1 MMNTKYYDG
10 TNLLNMK
17 DIDNKPPEIY
27 IVTTNRTG
35 GKTTYFNRLCI
46 NRFLKQSKKF
56 CLLYRYQYE
65 LEQVAEKFFKDIKTL
80 FFNDY
85 LMEEKTLG
93 KSGFKEL
100 FIGKNENQMNSCGY
114 AISLNASDNVKK
126 YSHFFNDT
134 ELILFDEFQTE
145 SNRYIN
151 DEVGKLLS
159 IHTSLARGNG
169 KQVRYLPVF
178 MLANQVTL
186 LNPYY
191 SALGIAERLNS
202 KTHFLRGN
210 GWVLETDYIES
221 AANAQKESAF
231 NRAFAS
237 HRYTSFASENNYL
250 LDNYA
255 FIERPHGRSRYI
267 CTFKVDGSSFSVR
280 EFPDSGILFCDDKF
294 DPDFPTRIAVTLDDH
309 SINYVMLSSN
319 NVLISFLRDCFQKG
333 KFRFKNANAKNAC
346 ISFLSFH

>member
-1 MMNTKYYDG
+1 MNTKYYDG

-17 DIDNKPPEIY
+17 DIDNKVPEIY

-65 LEQVAEKFFKDIKTL
+65 LEQVSEKFFKDIKTL

-85 LMEEKTLG
+85 IMEEKNLG

-100 FIGKNENQMNSCGY
+100 FIGKKEHINSCGY

-126 YSHFFNDT
+126 YSHFFNDA

-151 DEVGKLLS
+151 DEIGKLLS

-210 GWVLETDYIES
+210 GWVLETDFIES
-221 AANAQKESAF
+221 AANAQKESTF
-231 NRAFAS
+231 NRAFEN

-267 CTFKVDGSSFSVR
+267 CTFKVDGNSFSIR
-280 EFPDSGILFCDDKF
+280 EFPDSGILYCDDKF
-294 DPDFPTRIAVTLDDH
+294 DQDFPTKIAVTLDDH

-319 NVLISFLRDCFQKG
+319 NALISFLRDCFQKG
-333 KFRFKNANAKNAC
+333 RFRFKNSGAKNAC

>member
-1 MMNTKYYDG
+1 MNAKYYDG
-10 TNLLNMK
+10 TNILNMK
-17 DIDNKPPEIY
+17 DIDNKVPEIY

-46 NRFLKQSKKF
+46 NRFLKQGKKF

-65 LEQVAEKFFKDIKTL
+65 LEQVADKFFKDIKAL

-85 LMEEKTLG
+85 MMDEKTLG

-100 FIGKNENQMNSCGY
+100 FIGKNGNQMNSCGY

-159 IHTSLARGNG
+159 VHTSLARGNG

-210 GWVLETDYIES
+210 GWVLETDFIES

-280 EFPDSGILFCDDKF
+280 EFPDSGILYCDDKF

>member
-1 MMNTKYYDG
+1 MNAKYYDG

-17 DIDNKPPEIY
+17 DIDNKAPEIY

-46 NRFLKQSKKF
+46 NRFLKQGKKF

-65 LEQVAEKFFKDIKTL
+65 LEQVAEKFFKDIKAL

-85 LMEEKTLG
+85 LMDEKTLG

-100 FIGKNENQMNSCGY
+100 FIGKTYEHMNNCGY

-145 SNRYIN
+145 SNRYIS

-178 MLANQVTL
+178 MLANHVTM

-191 SALGIAERLNS
+191 SALGVAERLNS
-202 KTHFLRGN
+202 KTHFLRGC
-210 GWVLETDYIES
+210 GWVLETDFIES

-237 HRYTSFASENNYL
+237 HRYTSFASEKIYL

-267 CTFKVDGSSFSVR
+267 CTFKVEGASFSIR
-280 EFPDSGILFCDDKF
+280 EFPDSGILYCDDKF

-309 SINYVMLSSN
+309 TINYVMLSSN